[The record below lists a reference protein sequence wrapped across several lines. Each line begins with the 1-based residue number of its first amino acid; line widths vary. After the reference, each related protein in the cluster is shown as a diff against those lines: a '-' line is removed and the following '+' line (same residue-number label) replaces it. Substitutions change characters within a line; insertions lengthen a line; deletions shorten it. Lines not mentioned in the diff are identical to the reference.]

1 MKRNRYII
9 TMLALGTVLY
19 SSCKHDYLEVQTIK
33 ADITTD
39 KLYSNYTYVQQQ
51 MWNTY
56 SYLPDGFTD
65 LDLNAATDE
74 AEATNSVERVQTF
87 NYGTWNQYTNPDDVW
102 AKNFDGIR
110 QANLYL
116 KNKGTI
122 DINYIKDKITS
133 TDSTA
138 YFNARNN
145 VKFMEGE
152 ALFLKAYFYFELV
165 KRYGGVPIFEQPLDY
180 KDAAS
185 WKNVQR
191 NSVDECVKYIS
202 SLCDKAATIIP
213 ANLSPYSWYDAGR
226 VTQGAIKALKAK
238 ALLYGASPLFTSNGS
253 TTTWAMAASALHDVI
268 ALGSYSLD
276 GNYSNLF
283 GSNNTTSG
291 EVIFYRRYGAING
304 VEFNSFPIVFQN
316 ATGNSITPTENLVSD
331 FEVLTKSG
339 GTITGSVPFDWS
351 NPAHAA
357 APYTNR
363 DPRFAATVVYN
374 GVSFKSTTIETFFGG
389 NSGLPRQNAT
399 KTGYYMSK
407 WVNQSVDLVNST
419 STVHSWIYIRYA
431 DILLG
436 YAEAMYNAY
445 GADADPQGYGMTALQ
460 AINRVRARSTMPALA
475 AAQLNQTAI
484 EHERNVEL
492 SFENNRLWDVRRWK
506 KGVSYFSKPAN
517 RIDITSAGVYT
528 VKKLEDRVFTQK
540 MEWYPIPQAEISKT
554 GWTQNP
560 GW

>member
-1 MKRNRYII
+1 
-9 TMLALGTVLY
+9 MLALGTVLY

-51 MWNTY
+51 MWTTY
-56 SYLPDGFTD
+56 SYLPDGFAD
-65 LDLNAATDE
+65 LDLDAATDE

-110 QANLYL
+110 QANLFL

-133 TDSTA
+133 TDSTT

-180 KDAAS
+180 NDAAS

-202 SLCDKAATIIP
+202 SLCDKAAAIIP
-213 ANLSPYSWYDAGR
+213 ANLSSYSWYDAGR

-291 EVIFYRRYGAING
+291 EVIFYRRYGATNNIEYN
-304 VEFNSFPIVFQN
+304 NFPIVFQN
-316 ATGNSITPTENLVSD
+316 ANGNSVTPTENLVND

-357 APYTNR
+357 APYANR

-374 GVSFKSTTIETFFGG
+374 GASFKSTTIETFFGG

-399 KTGYYMSK
+399 KTGYYLSK
-407 WVNQSVDLVNST
+407 WVNQSVDLVNAT
-419 STVHSWIYIRYA
+419 TTVHSWIYFRYA

-436 YAEAMYNAY
+436 YAEAMNNAY

-460 AINRVRARSTMPALA
+460 AINRVRARSTMPALT
-475 AAQLNQTAI
+475 AAQLNQAAI

-506 KGVSYFSKPAN
+506 KGTTYFSKPAN
-517 RIDITSAGVYT
+517 RIDITSAGVYS

-540 MEWYPIPQAEISKT
+540 MDWYPIPQAEISKT